1 MIIASNNVNKVR
13 EIREI
18 FNDLDFDIVSLKDE
32 DIFINVVEN
41 GKTIHENSYKKAR
54 EIYQ

>member
-41 GKTIHENSYKKAR
+41 RQYNP
-54 EIYQ
+54 

>member
-32 DIFINVVEN
+32 DIFKMGQKRVEAETAQMN
-41 GKTIHENSYKKAR
+41 LFDFIES
-54 EIYQ
+54 